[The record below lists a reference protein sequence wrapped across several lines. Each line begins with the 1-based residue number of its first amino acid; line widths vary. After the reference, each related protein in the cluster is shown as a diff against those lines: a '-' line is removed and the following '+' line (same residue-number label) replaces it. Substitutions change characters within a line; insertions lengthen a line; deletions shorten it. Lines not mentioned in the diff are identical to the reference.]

1 MEGLWLLTTE
11 FAASNS
17 NIFILLERKC
27 KNSAHQLK
35 PANLFLWNWKAD
47 KKAFGKYIGPLEY
60 RNR

>member
-1 MEGLWLLTTE
+1 LLTTE

-47 KKAFGKYIGPLEY
+47 RKAFGKYIGPLEY